1 MPIAEGTA
9 ALISGIAA
17 AGSATAGAINAGK
30 MNKRGAKTALK
41 MQQIGNEFSA
51 QEAEKARAYQTEL
64 YEKDWKNRYNQWQE
78 ENEYNSAAAQ
88 RKRYEEAGLNP
99 FMAMQGQSAGMA
111 QGMSSG
117 TGTGAAQAHAAGAN
131 APNQVDPGPSIQSIG
146 SAVSQAVN
154 SYYQN
159 ANTSARTAREHVGL
173 EYDSKRFESE
183 VAERMANVKNTS
195 AQALLTGLKTDEQRL
210 INRYLPIQQQT
221 DFFVKMADISEKV
234 ARKQL
239 TVQQAKTEIEKQF
252 KYQAETAGQK
262 ISNKVASSVADSSI
276 SLINQ
281 ENKYNRAYFRSIAS
295 QLPLD
300 MQLYRDQRK
309 YALEEMAYNREIN
322 FRNDY
327 KKSIDKWVNPTTEQ
341 AARIVQMIA
350 DAFNPISGF
359 MRSNPFGSSKSSK
372 FSRKMPRYSW
382 EK

>member
-64 YEKDWKNRYNQWQE
+64 YEKDWQNRYNQWQE

-99 FMAMQGQSAGMA
+99 FLAMQGQSAGMA

-173 EYDSKRFESE
+173 EYDTKRFESE
-183 VAERMANVKNTS
+183 IAERMANVKNTT
-195 AQALLTGLKTDEQRL
+195 AQTLLTGLRTDEQRL
-210 INRYLPIQQQT
+210 INRYLPVQQQT

-239 TVQQAKTEIEKQF
+239 TVQQAKSEIEKQF

-281 ENKYNRAYFRSIAS
+281 ENRYNRAYFRSIAS

-327 KKSIDKWVNPTTEQ
+327 KKSINGLILQ
-341 AARIVQMIA
+341 L
-350 DAFNPISGF
+350 
-359 MRSNPFGSSKSSK
+359 SKQLVL
-372 FSRKMPRYSW
+372 FR
-382 EK
+382 

>member
-64 YEKDWKNRYNQWQE
+64 YEKDWQNRYNQWQE

-99 FMAMQGQSAGMA
+99 FLAMQGQSAGMA

-117 TGTGAAQAHAAGAN
+117 TGTGAN

-173 EYDSKRFESE
+173 EYDTKRFESE
-183 VAERMANVKNTS
+183 IAERMANVKNTT
-195 AQALLTGLKTDEQRL
+195 AQTLLTGLRTDEQRL
-210 INRYLPIQQQT
+210 INRYLPVQQQT

-239 TVQQAKTEIEKQF
+239 TVQQAKSEIEKQF

-281 ENKYNRAYFRSIAS
+281 ENRYNRAYFRSIAS

-322 FRNDY
+322 FRND
-327 KKSIDKWVNPTTEQ
+327 
-341 AARIVQMIA
+341 
-350 DAFNPISGF
+350 
-359 MRSNPFGSSKSSK
+359 
-372 FSRKMPRYSW
+372 
-382 EK
+382 